1 MDKAEPGRPKPR
13 PGVWVIAA
21 GIVGAIVLIALLV
34 ALLLYAVRGRVA
46 ASLARQW
53 LGKQG
58 VPSNLDIQSL
68 SLTGLRAKLRLGD
81 PADPDLTVD
90 EMDLAYS
97 LSGPWNGRA
106 LGLDPHRIRLVGAH
120 LKLRLKDGK
129 VSAGGLDPLV
139 RNLSRPSAKAG
150 PAPDVIVENSTV
162 LVVTPGGDLRLT
174 GNGQR
179 VAGVIAAHA
188 QAAPF
193 QIAGFGGQARG
204 AGGRIDIDQHG
215 AHISATANLA
225 ALTVSKAKS
234 AASAGWTTLGADLPA
249 PDKDGRWSGP
259 MRVNVTAKDLSAT
272 GDGRLDGGSL
282 AASFDGVVNT
292 NAVGQGF
299 RGHLTAKVDA
309 DALTRKDAAAKGA
322 HIDLDLPKLIL
333 AHDAAGGSASGDGT
347 ASLKAASLAV
357 AGGHGSAVSGHIRIT
372 GLSAATRKG
381 RTTASAALD
390 GGLAG
395 DGALDPALAR
405 RLARGVPVLSGEAP
419 YAAAMERGLRGFHV
433 NAASWR
439 AEVSDRGARIA
450 LTQPILIQA
459 RSGARVTLAS
469 GGEPVILTT
478 GSARGALNLDLGG
491 GGLPA
496 LKASFSHTMV
506 SHAGF
511 LSEVAVKG
519 SLDALIA
526 RGATLSAHGYAGLVD
541 GRFRFALIDC
551 APVTATKLDLGANP
565 VTGFSGQ
572 VCPGDGPLIEAA
584 NGGWKA
590 EGRLQGAAGDAP
602 SFAVTAKDANGA
614 FRAAGAHDG
623 LDTARLTVARAEIR
637 DTTQP
642 LRFHPAYA
650 TGGLSLA
657 SHHWTGDFTA
667 ATPAGWR
674 IGGLH
679 IVHDADTGAGRADV
693 TATLAFVPGG
703 PQPAALS
710 PLADFARETE
720 GSAMFTGW
728 FAWDAKAATSSG
740 GELVARIARVKG
752 PLGPMTNT
760 AADIHFTSLA
770 PLATAP
776 DQTLTVGEV
785 QALTP
790 VSDITATFDLDGP
803 TLHLRGDDA
812 RLAGGHVHL
821 EPMTLALD
829 KTKGVINGVLVLDK
843 VDIGQII
850 AASSLADAVQI
861 QARID
866 GRIPFELGPAGV
878 RIHQGSLVAAG
889 PGRLSI
895 SRKAL
900 TGANAS
906 VAQGQA
912 GFAQDLAYQAM
923 DNLSFDQLDATM
935 NSIAGERLGVLFHIK
950 GRHDPPTH
958 QSATIAVGDLIGGKA
973 LDKPIPLP
981 SDTQINLTLDTSLNF
996 GELVAALDQAW
1007 RDSLAGNGPG
1017 GRSPVVQGETPSVTT
1032 K

>member
-1 MDKAEPGRPKPR
+1 MDRPEPERRKAGPSAWLVG
-13 PGVWVIAA
+13 G
-21 GIVGAIVLIALLV
+21 GIIGAIILAAVLIALV
-34 ALLLYAVRGRVA
+34 LYAARGRVA

-58 VPSNLDIQSL
+58 VPSDLKIQSL
-68 SLTGLRAKLRLGD
+68 SLTGLRASLRLGD

-90 EMDLAYS
+90 EMDVSYTLA
-97 LSGPWNGRA
+97 GPWNGRP
-106 LGLDPHRIRLVGAH
+106 LGLNPRRIRLVGAH
-120 LKLRLKDGK
+120 LKLRVKDDK
-129 VSAGGLDPLV
+129 VSAGRLDPLV
-139 RNLSRPSAKAG
+139 RSLSKPSAPRG
-150 PAPDVIVENSTV
+150 PGPDVVVEKSTV

-174 GNGQR
+174 GDGQR

-193 QIAGFGGQARG
+193 QVAGFGGKAQG

-215 AHISATANLA
+215 AHLSAVADLA
-225 ALTVSKAKS
+225 ALAVSKADKAV
-234 AASAGWTTLGADLPA
+234 AAAWTTLSADLPA
-249 PDKDGRWSGP
+249 PDKDGRWAGP
-259 MRVNVTAKDLSAT
+259 LRVSLAAKGVSAR
-272 GDGRLDGGSL
+272 GDGRIDGANV

-299 RGHLTAKVDA
+299 RGHLAATA
-309 DALTRKDAAAKGA
+309 DAASLTRKDTAAKGA
-322 HIDLDLPKLIL
+322 QVALDLPNLIA
-333 AHDAAGGSASGDGT
+333 AHDTGGVSASGEGVAT
-347 ASLKAASLAV
+347 LKAASLV
-357 AGGHGSAVSGHIRIT
+357 MAGVRASAVSGHSRIT
-372 GLSAATRKG
+372 GLSAATRNG
-381 RTTASAALD
+381 RMTARATLD
-390 GGLAG
+390 GGLVG
-395 DGALDPALAR
+395 DGALDPALAH
-405 RLARGVPVLSGEAP
+405 RLAGGVPVLSGEAP
-419 YAAAMERGLRGFHV
+419 YETAMERGMRAFHLS
-433 NAASWR
+433 AAAWR
-439 AEVSDRGARIA
+439 AEVSERGARLA
-450 LTQPILIQA
+450 LGAPVLIQA
-459 RSGARVTLAS
+459 RSGARVTIAP
-469 GGEPVILTT
+469 GGEPLILTSAT
-478 GSARGALNLDLGG
+478 ARGALNLDVGG

-496 LKASFSHTMV
+496 LKASFSHAMV

-511 LSEVAVKG
+511 LSEVALKG

-541 GRFRFALIDC
+541 GRFRFALTDC
-551 APVTATKLDLGANP
+551 APVTAQKLDLGANP

-572 VCPGDGPLIEAA
+572 VCPGDGPLVEVAG
-584 NGGWKA
+584 GGWKA
-590 EGRLQGAAGDAP
+590 EGRLQNAVGTAG

-614 FRAAGAHDG
+614 FQAAGAHGG
-623 LDTARLTVARAEIR
+623 LDTARLTVARAEIL
-637 DTTQP
+637 DATQP

-650 TGGLSLA
+650 SGQLGLA
-657 SHHWTGDFTA
+657 GHRWTGDFSA

-674 IGGLH
+674 IGALR
-679 IVHDADTGAGRADV
+679 IVHDTDSGAGRADV
-693 TATLAFVPGG
+693 TAALAFTPGG

-710 PLADFARETE
+710 PLADFAHDTD
-720 GSAMFTGW
+720 GSAAFTGW

-752 PLGPMTNT
+752 PLGPMIDP
-760 AADIHFTSLA
+760 AADIHVTSLA

-776 DQTLTVGEV
+776 DQTLTVGEI

-790 VSDITATFDLDGP
+790 VSAITATFDLDGT
-803 TLHLRGDDA
+803 TLHLKGDDA

-829 KTKGVINGVLVLDK
+829 KAGGVTTGVLVLDK

-850 AASSLADAVQI
+850 AASSLADAVHM
-861 QARID
+861 QATID

-878 RIHQGSLVAAG
+878 RIHQGTLVAAG

-906 VAQGQA
+906 VAAGQA

-950 GRHDPPTH
+950 GRHDPPTR
-958 QSATIAVGDLIGGKA
+958 QSATIAVSDLIGGKA
-973 LDKPIPLP
+973 LNKPIPLP

-996 GELVAALDQAW
+996 GELVAALSQAW
-1007 RDSLAGNGPG
+1007 RDSLAGGDPG
-1017 GRSPVVQGETPSVTT
+1017 GRSPAVQGQTPSVTT